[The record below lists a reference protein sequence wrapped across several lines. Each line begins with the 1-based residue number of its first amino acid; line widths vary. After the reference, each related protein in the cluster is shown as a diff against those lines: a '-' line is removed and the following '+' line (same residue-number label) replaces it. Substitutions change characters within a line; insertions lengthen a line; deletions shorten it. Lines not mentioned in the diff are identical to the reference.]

1 MSRVQDLVFCA
12 VVILI
17 LLTILPITYYDMGYG
32 AGVEDTYEEPNSLIV
47 TTSVITLNAT
57 TYNISWY
64 TELIRH
70 VDQPEPTL
78 RNDSFVIYVYARW
91 ADSVTYIKGAP
102 MPRVNITVEVV
113 PVEYEYPNYT
123 IERVVLYSYNPPVWK
138 SDSYY
143 NNERVGVESVNYA
156 GVAFFGYGS
165 IQSDITFWSA
175 RSILF
180 TVGPIWYEEM
190 VGE

>member
-1 MSRVQDLVFCA
+1 MPRNQEVVF
-12 VVILI
+12 LSGI
-17 LLTILPITYYDMGYG
+17 LLSLLVAMPAAYYIGYNI
-32 AGVEDTYEEPNSLIV
+32 GVGDTYEEPNSLLV
-47 TTSVITLNAT
+47 TTSIITLNAT

-70 VDQPEPTL
+70 EDQPEPTL

-91 ADSVTYIKGAP
+91 ADSVTYIEGAP
-102 MPRVNITVEVV
+102 MPRVNITVEVI

-123 IERVVLYSYNPPVWK
+123 IERVVLYSYNSTDWK

-165 IQSDITFWSA
+165 IQSDITFWA
-175 RSILF
+175 TRNILF

-190 VGE
+190 VEE